1 MIFQLCH
8 HFALFSFIFCLQE
21 LGYCYY
27 RAQYS
32 GATDGGF
39 VDLPSGDEQ
48 ALKEAVATIGPISVA
63 IDASHP
69 SFQSYRSGVYYEPS
83 CGCEIGNL
91 DHAVLVVGYGSENG
105 RDYWLVKNRY
115 CYS

>member
-1 MIFQLCH
+1 MIFY
-8 HFALFSFIFCLQE
+8 FSYTTFFQE

-32 GATDGGF
+32 GATDTGY

-69 SFQSYRSGVYYEPS
+69 SFQSYKSGVYYEPS
-83 CGCEIGNL
+83 CGNGLANL
-91 DHAVLVVGYGSENG
+91 DHAVLVVGYGTENG
-105 RDYWLVKNRY
+105 RDYWLVKNR
-115 CYS
+115 